1 MLEVL
6 KNNLKK
12 FAIFVGAGSLGLL
25 SYNYNFNFPNLYIF
39 IIYFL
44 IVLGL
49 YYFISKTLKVG
60 FESAIVETV
69 LVIIIYMIPLA
80 P

>member
-25 SYNYNFNFPNLYIF
+25 SYNYNFNFPNLYMF

-44 IVLGL
+44 IAGT
-49 YYFISKTLKVG
+49 YNF
-60 FESAIVETV
+60 
-69 LVIIIYMIPLA
+69 LVYIIYIKP
-80 P
+80 